1 MTVRQG
7 FELIRDGAKGKAM
20 IRTCVVSGD
29 LVRHDDGR
37 LALVMSWQGMDD
49 KREVCLAIRDGA
61 DHTFARR
68 WYPMQFFMNN
78 FTFVRKLEEN
88 G

>member
-1 MTVRQG
+1 
-7 FELIRDGAKGKAM
+7 
-20 IRTCVVSGD
+20 
-29 LVRHDDGR
+29 
-37 LALVMSWQGMDD
+37 MDD